1 MKTFITLLLA
11 ISLISCS
18 SKTQVIYKE
27 VKIPVKCSI
36 DKIPKPAYSDNLIQ
50 DLKNLA
56 VYAELLEKD
65 LNFCIGENHD

>member
-1 MKTFITLLLA
+1 MKTFISLLLTLF
-11 ISLISCS
+11 LISCS
-18 SKTQVIYKE
+18 NKTQVIYKE
-27 VKIPVKCSI
+27 VKIPIKCNI
-36 DKIPKPAYSDNLIQ
+36 DKISKPIYSDNLIQ

>member
-11 ISLISCS
+11 FFMLGCS
-18 SKTQVIYKE
+18 NKTQVIYKE
-27 VKIPVKCSI
+27 VKIPIKCNV